1 MKMVKCSNCGAEV
14 PVDASF
20 CEACGVKITPAAA
33 PPPPPSAYP
42 TPPPAAAPPAEKA
55 GPPMKIIAIAVVVIV
70 IVLGGVLF
78 LASSATSGLTMSL
91 QSGTVNTDYSLGVF
105 GDITITMTLVIENP
119 GFMSV
124 EVTGSSIS
132 IKCRSSGREATFYS
146 GALPGLRGTYSSTT
160 TKTVVVKLSAGSW
173 QGSSSIIDVWWY
185 GCFLERPM
193 QMSIEGTLD
202 TKCLFMTGTSTV
214 NVGWTSV
221 MGY

>member
-20 CEACGVKITPAAA
+20 CEACGAKITPAAA

-55 GPPMKIIAIAVVVIV
+55 GPPMKIIAIAVIVIV

-78 LASSATSGLTMSL
+78 LASSATSGLKLEL
-91 QSGTVNTDYSLGVF
+91 QSGIVTTSYPLP
-105 GDITITMTLVIENP
+105 GDLTMTLTLIIENP
-119 GFMSV
+119 GFMGV
-124 EVTGSSIS
+124 EIVGNHLR
-132 IKCRSSGREATFYS
+132 IKCRSSGDEAVFWS
-146 GALPGLRGTYSSTT
+146 GYVPELRGTYSGTT
-160 TKTVVVKLSAGSW
+160 TKTITIKLPWGTWANDA
-173 QGSSSIIDVWWY
+173 SIVNVWWD
-185 GCFLERPM
+185 GCFFERPM

-214 NVGWTSV
+214 TVLWKSV
-221 MGY
+221 TGY